1 MCIKLYGFD
10 CLIQID
16 TNQVANGWQL
26 YGKGAYGVRL
36 RGHGAHYYPD
46 RLVKCLSLLSW
57 TDQAMRS
64 QMCGETVIS
73 MNPTSPV
80 LPREGKRRS
89 ESGLGILFM
98 LGGMF
103 IFSAVDTQAK
113 LLTETLHPIQIVWSR
128 QLGLLIGV
136 LIYILFKGVS
146 VLKTK
151 HPSLQITRGLLA
163 ASSATLFIIAVSY
176 VPLADAVAVSFIAP
190 FIVTIMG
197 ALVLKEKVG
206 IRRWTA
212 VTIGFVGTLIVI
224 RPGMGVVHPAVMI
237 VMLAAT
243 FFALRQVLSRA
254 LSNSDQTATTVAYT
268 ALVGSFVLS
277 IPLPFVWHWPATNQ
291 EIVLLVSIAVM
302 AAVAEILVIKAL
314 EVAQAVVVAPVQYTL
329 LIWGTMYGYLVFGQL
344 PDLWTWVGALIIVA
358 TGAYTLHRE
367 AKKSRRPTKVD

>member
-1 MCIKLYGFD
+1 MK
-10 CLIQID
+10 
-16 TNQVANGWQL
+16 
-26 YGKGAYGVRL
+26 
-36 RGHGAHYYPD
+36 
-46 RLVKCLSLLSW
+46 
-57 TDQAMRS
+57 
-64 QMCGETVIS
+64 
-73 MNPTSPV
+73 PTSPV
-80 LPREGKRRS
+80 LLRDGERRS

-113 LLTETLHPIQIVWSR
+113 VLTETLHPIQIVWSR

-136 LIYILFKGVS
+136 LVYMVFKGFS

-151 HPSLQITRGLLA
+151 HPRLQITRGLLA
-163 ASSATLFIIAVSY
+163 ASSATLFIAAVSY

-212 VTIGFVGTLIVI
+212 VTIGFLGTMIVI

-268 ALVGSFVLS
+268 ALVGSLVLTF
-277 IPLPFVWHWPATNQ
+277 PLPFVWQWPSTNQ
-291 EIVLLVSIAVM
+291 EIILLVSIAIM
-302 AAVAEILVIKAL
+302 AAIAEILVIKAL

-344 PDLWTWVGALIIVA
+344 PDIWTWVGALIIVA
-358 TGAYTLHRE
+358 TGIYTLHRE
-367 AKKSRRPTKVD
+367 AMVSRQSQKRS